1 MVYNTTIERHEG
13 KESTMTNNECRFTVE
28 LISDGCGS
36 YPVFARENTKLET
49 IWSSQ
54 LCWFIAGSS
63 VLITNTKTGESKVF
77 VR

>member
-1 MVYNTTIERHEG
+1 
-13 KESTMTNNECRFTVE
+13 MTNNNCRFTVE
-28 LISDGCGS
+28 LIGDGCGS
-36 YPVFARENTKLET
+36 YPVFARKNAKLES
-49 IWSSQ
+49 IWKSQ